1 MKRFILFP
9 LLILV
14 AAVCQD
20 IAPTAPIHG
29 PEFAKGGG
37 GKPDC
42 AVDPAHPKCKD
53 GGDDEIAYTATDL
66 GTVGGRKST
75 SAATDISDAD
85 LGGTRRVSGS
95 SATGRDLNENA
106 LPVWWEVLAG
116 GNVDGPHTLPLGSFS
131 EGVARGISD
140 DGLIIVGYAGNMPAR
155 WNENGDD
162 TWAMTELVPVDGY
175 EYGLAFDANNDG
187 IAVGW
192 STDESQT
199 PVRVA
204 TQWDGSGLPASL
216 PNPIASE
223 GVSKAKAV
231 NSDGYVA
238 GEVWDAAGVSA
249 QAIVWLPM
257 GGSCLLGSGRAH
269 GLTEVNDG
277 TVVVSGTVDSGS
289 VEAVLAMVWE
299 VNLATCT
306 STERPLYPSDFG
318 WSEAGDDVAFDVRAT
333 AEGWEAAGMSAD
345 APVVWTWDGQEVV
358 GTKLADDLKARRIN
372 QAGEIVGRSKVK
384 GVWHGILWTPSRP

>member
-14 AAVCQD
+14 AAACQD
-20 IAPTAPIHG
+20 IIPTAPIPG
-29 PEFAKGGG
+29 ADFAKGGG

-42 AVDPAHPKCKD
+42 TVDPSHPKCKD
-53 GGDDEIAYTATDL
+53 GGDDEIAYTTTDL
-66 GTVGGRKST
+66 GTIGGRKST

-85 LGGTRRVSGS
+85 FEGTRRVSGS
-95 SATGRDLNENA
+95 STTGRDLYENSV
-106 LPVWWEVLAG
+106 PVRWEVSAG
-116 GNVDGPHTLPLGSFS
+116 GDVEGPHTLPLGSFS

-140 DGLIIVGYAGNMPAR
+140 DGRIIVGYAGNMPVR
-155 WNENGDD
+155 WDGDS
-162 TWAMTELVPVDGY
+162 WAMTELAPVEGY

-187 IAVGW
+187 IAAGW
-192 STDESQT
+192 STGESQT

-204 TQWDGSGLPASL
+204 TLWDGSASPVSL
-216 PNPIASE
+216 PNPIASD

-231 NSDGYVA
+231 NSDGHLA

-249 QAIVWLPM
+249 QAIVWLPG

-277 TVVVSGTVDSGS
+277 TVLVSGTVDSGV

-299 VNLATCT
+299 VNLTACT
-306 STERPLYPSDFG
+306 STEWPLYPSDFG

-358 GTKLADDLKARRIN
+358 GTKLADDLKTRRIN

-384 GVWHGILWTPSRP
+384 GVWRGILWTPSQP